1 MALYDFNHDTTIN
14 QLTLQNVP
22 FGLPRDAAVSQLSD
36 NQGGRQTL
44 TGDEYNT
51 YPQYVEDF
59 ITPGFRALDEA
70 VKQYWT
76 GIRVPTKDAYRFMK
90 VRIAGGSKSILV
102 WRGDLKDGRTKLP
115 VAAIS
120 RTSHEFNK
128 DKFSPTYLSMGNRYL
143 NTTGSMVA
151 KLYRPVPYNVTYEM
165 GVWAE
170 HKRDAEYILYQVLT
184 RFNPMAELRMFDG
197 KLAGNVQ
204 MKLNSAADNSD
215 KEIGND
221 SMAKVKYDFSFTAE
235 AWLPLPQ
242 VVVPAVVGQVTA
254 YYTPT

>member
-1 MALYDFNHDTTIN
+1 
-14 QLTLQNVP
+14 
-22 FGLPRDAAVSQLSD
+22 
-36 NQGGRQTL
+36 
-44 TGDEYNT
+44 
-51 YPQYVEDF
+51 
-59 ITPGFRALDEA
+59 
-70 VKQYWT
+70 
-76 GIRVPTKDAYRFMK
+76 
-90 VRIAGGSKSILV
+90 
-102 WRGDLKDGRTKLP
+102 
-115 VAAIS
+115 
-120 RTSHEFNK
+120 
-128 DKFSPTYLSMGNRYL
+128 
-143 NTTGSMVA
+143 MVA